1 MTDKNR
7 DFVTGDEMSPE
18 LAKWD
23 RRYRWALTAYV
34 VGVAFAV
41 IFFACTLLQ

>member
-7 DFVTGDEMSPE
+7 DFVTGDEMAARE
-18 LAKWD
+18 RWF
-23 RRYRWALTAYV
+23 RRLLCAYA

-41 IFFACTLLQ
+41 IFFACSLLQ